1 MAICLRTLSVLPI
14 STAKVR
20 EGLELSREDSL
31 RGEDGAKVVLRD
43 NKGNIV
49 DSLDSPRNSVPKNG
63 QT

>member
-1 MAICLRTLSVLPI
+1 M
-14 STAKVR
+14 

-49 DSLDSPRNSVPKNG
+49 DSLDSPRNSVPK
-63 QT
+63 TAKT